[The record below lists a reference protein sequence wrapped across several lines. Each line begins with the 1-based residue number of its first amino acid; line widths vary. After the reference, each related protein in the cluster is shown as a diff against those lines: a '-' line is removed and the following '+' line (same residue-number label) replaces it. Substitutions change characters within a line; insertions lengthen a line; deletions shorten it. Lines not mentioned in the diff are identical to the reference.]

1 MTESLRFVLD
11 TNVLV
16 EAHRRY
22 YAFDI
27 APCFWRVLLEL
38 ADRGHIVS
46 IDRVKDELMNS
57 GQEDALNKWALS
69 EFDHWFASTEN
80 EEVFCQDRLKIPQNK
95 RLKIPQEERKRASP

>member
-27 APCFWRVLLEL
+27 APCFWRVLLKL

-46 IDRVKDELMNS
+46 IDRV
-57 GQEDALNKWALS
+57 
-69 EFDHWFASTEN
+69 
-80 EEVFCQDRLKIPQNK
+80 
-95 RLKIPQEERKRASP
+95 